1 MNFTSI
7 HLHCFCCTSHHKNC
21 KHHQYYNNN
30 IFYLQVKSANL
41 SMASPITIGIVF
53 IHPGSIGLKLDYSDL
68 FISDFH
74 LADLLI
80 GRAGKQKINLETC
93 KNII

>member
-1 MNFTSI
+1 MYFIYKLRVQT
-7 HLHCFCCTSHHKNC
+7 C
-21 KHHQYYNNN
+21 QW
-30 IFYLQVKSANL
+30 
-41 SMASPITIGIVF
+41 PITIGIVF

-80 GRAGKQKINLETC
+80 GRAGKQKN
-93 KNII
+93 